1 MGMVTVD
8 ANFIGVGIGRRPV
21 GALGRSLHHYN
32 QGHQMRKKRDTD
44 DGRCELKDD
53 KGTLSKPDGAT
64 FPVDGQ
70 CSKCENGVIIKTE
83 DNLCSPRKQNR
94 KGRKRSKTRKAAGK
108 SSRGKKRLSR

>member
-1 MGMVTVD
+1 MG
-8 ANFIGVGIGRRPV
+8 
-21 GALGRSLHHYN
+21 
-32 QGHQMRKKRDTD
+32 MRKKRDTD

-83 DNLCSPRKQNR
+83 DSLCSPRKRNR
-94 KGRKRSKTRKAAGK
+94 KRGNRSNTEKKRGRKIKRNKKKKGRKEVKK
-108 SSRGKKRLSR
+108 RGKKARSGRKQKRNNNKN